1 MEERKVEFSGV
12 TFAYGAGEEALN
24 IDDVCFSEG
33 KRYLITGRCGSGKTT
48 LAMLLKGLITPTSG
62 TVLLRKSEETLA
74 QFQRTIGFCFQFP
87 EEQFFKETVEEE
99 VAFGPTLMA
108 RGGITEAVK
117 DSLDAVGVPF
127 DDFAARSPFE
137 LSSGEK
143 RRIAIA
149 SVIAC
154 NPSWY
159 IFDEPSAG
167 LDLKAKRVLLE
178 LFDRLAN
185 KKKTLLIITQELG
198 LFAHLCDEIVLLDR
212 GRLVVKAHR
221 ERFFETEGIEAI
233 FSSFP
238 YHIQILRTL
247 RERGW
252 RIPVS
257 ITDPCEA
264 ASKIVSLIE

>member
-1 MEERKVEFSGV
+1 MDERNVEFSGV
-12 TFAYGAGEEALN
+12 TFAYGDGGEALS
-24 IDDVCFSEG
+24 IDEVCFIEG

-48 LAMLLKGLITPTSG
+48 LAMLLKGLINPTSG
-62 TVLLRKSEETLA
+62 KVVLHESEETLA
-74 QFQRTIGFCFQFP
+74 QFRRTIGFCFQFP

-99 VAFGPTLMA
+99 VAFGPTLMGN
-108 RGGITEAVK
+108 GGIAEAVK
-117 DSLDAVGVPF
+117 DSLNAVGIPF
-127 DDFAARSPFE
+127 DDFAHRSPFE

-149 SVIAC
+149 SVVAC

-167 LDLKAKRVLLE
+167 LDLKAKRALLE
-178 LFDRLAN
+178 LFDRLAQ

-198 LFAHLCDEIVLLDR
+198 LFAHLCDDIILLDR
-212 GRLVVKAHR
+212 GKLVVNAHKDK
-221 ERFFETEGIEAI
+221 FFESEGSEGI

-247 RERGW
+247 RDRGW
-252 RIPVS
+252 PIPVS
-257 ITDPCEA
+257 VTDPGEA
-264 ASKIVSLIE
+264 ASRIVSFIE